1 MKMDK
6 NKHDKELEFIQGLY
20 DEAEEQT
27 KEIYKEQKK
36 NRDKLLQEIA
46 LIMLTYTVLDG
57 LMSLTSKDK
66 KKEYNRL
73 SIMILKSIKGDRE
86 VQDKVIMDIL
96 TSVVNKTFNFYSYNA
111 NLKDVKKIIEN
122 NFIGKHFSE
131 RVWENEK
138 EVAKRL
144 HNQVKEFLDGKIN
157 VNQIK
162 KDIEKTYNANAY
174 NVKRLVETEVNR
186 CEDEAFKRFC
196 KETGVKKVRRNEV
209 LDRRTCEECAA
220 LDGKVYDLD
229 DAPGTVHP
237 LCRGFNTIED

>member
-1 MKMDK
+1 MDK
-6 NKHDKELEFIQGLY
+6 NKYDKELEFIQGLY

-36 NRDKLLQEIA
+36 NRDELLQEIA

-73 SIMILKSIKGDRE
+73 SNIILNSAKGQ
-86 VQDKVIMDIL
+86 VAIQVSVISDTL
-96 TSVVNKTFNFYSYNA
+96 TSTINKTFGFYSYNA
-111 NLKDVKKIIEN
+111 KLKDVRKIIEA
-122 NFIGKHFSE
+122 NFKGKHFSK
-131 RVWENEK
+131 RVWDNER
-138 EVAKRL
+138 EVAKHL
-144 HNQVKEFLDGKIN
+144 KNQVNNFLNGKIN

-162 KDIEKTYNANAY
+162 KDIEKTYKTNAY
-174 NVKRLVETEVNR
+174 NTKRLVETEVNR

-196 KETGVKKVRRNEV
+196 KETGVKKVKRNEV

-220 LDGKVYDLD
+220 LDDKVYDLD
-229 DAPGTVHP
+229 EAPGVVHP
-237 LCRGFNTIED
+237 LCRGFNTIEQ